1 VSNVLIGIIGVI
13 LFIGLALAGALIL
26 GDDFKSS
33 QADSLAARYGTSMSQ
48 MEAATAMMR
57 LKTGRSPVVGD
68 FEAELIP
75 RFIKLRPALGD
86 GVFAG
91 WRASDNSGTPVPPT
105 FTAVV
110 TPPTQTNLAAC
121 LSYAQQV
128 GQISA
133 TSSTVPTAASAPAIV
148 TGCFQMTQAWGV
160 DPAGTVFFFKR
171 L

>member
-33 QADSLAARYGTSMSQ
+33 QADSVAARYGTALSQ
-48 MEAATAMMR
+48 MEAATAMMK

-75 RFIKLRPALGD
+75 RFIKLRPVLGD

-91 WRASDNSGTPVPPT
+91 WRAGDNSGTPVPPT

-110 TPPTQTNLAAC
+110 APPTSVNVAAC

-133 TSSTVPTAASAPAIV
+133 TSSTVPTGATAPAIT
-148 TGCFQMTQAWGV
+148 TGCFQMTQPWGV
-160 DPAGTVFFFKR
+160 DSTGTVFFFKR